1 MEFTKTDDPS
11 PDVCE
16 VRMTSR
22 LILPRF
28 SLWQRIRF
36 LLGLRATSKEE

>member
-1 MEFTKTDDPS
+1 MDFTKTDDPN
-11 PDVCE
+11 PDIIE
-16 VRMTSR
+16 WRIKSR

-36 LLGLRATSKEE
+36 LFGLRATSKEE